1 MNRKSLS
8 LSAFLAFLTLALAGA
23 TGAQAF
29 VGTAA
34 QRHACHDDAMRLCGQ
49 HVPNVPAITACMER
63 HLSRLSPPC
72 RAQFR

>member
-8 LSAFLAFLTLALAGA
+8 LPACLAFLTLALAGA
-23 TGAQAF
+23 SSAQAF
-29 VGTAA
+29 SGTLA
-34 QRHACHDDAMRLCGQ
+34 QRSACHDDAMRFCGQ
-49 HVPNVPAITACMER
+49 HIPNVPAITACMER